1 MNDAA
6 SAQNAKKKPVAD
18 KQGLFARI
26 ALFFRQVLGEL
37 KKVQRPS
44 RQELGQ
50 MFLTVILFVIVIMAF
65 VGILD
70 FVFSQITLWIF
81 G

>member
-1 MNDAA
+1 MKDAA
-6 SAQNAKKKPVAD
+6 SAQNAKKSAD
-18 KQGLFARI
+18 QKRGLFASI

-50 MFLTVILFVIVIMAF
+50 MFLTVILFVAVVMVF
-65 VGILD
+65 VGIIDAGFGRL
-70 FVFSQITLWIF
+70 TLWIF

>member
-6 SAQNAKKKPVAD
+6 SAQNAKKKSAD
-18 KQGLFARI
+18 NKRGLFARI

-50 MFLTVILFVIVIMAF
+50 MFITVILFVAVIVVF

-70 FVFSQITLWIF
+70 AGFGRLTLWIF

>member
-6 SAQNAKKKPVAD
+6 SAQNAKKKPVAQ

-50 MFLTVILFVIVIMAF
+50 MFLTVILFVTVIMAF

-70 FVFSQITLWIF
+70 FVFSQLTLWIF